1 MRKDEYIS
9 EVISGIK
16 SKSARQEIAAEL
28 GAHIDELAE
37 HIDELIEE

>member
-9 EVISGIK
+9 EVVSGVK

-28 GAHIDELAE
+28 GSHIDELA
-37 HIDELIEE
+37 DF